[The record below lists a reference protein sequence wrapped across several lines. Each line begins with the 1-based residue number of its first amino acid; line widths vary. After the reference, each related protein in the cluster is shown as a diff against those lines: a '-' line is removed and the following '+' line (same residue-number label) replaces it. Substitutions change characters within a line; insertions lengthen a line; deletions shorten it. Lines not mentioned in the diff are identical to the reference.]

1 MMRIILYT
9 GKGGVGKT
17 SISAATAIQS
27 AKQGLKTLVMSTD
40 PAHSLGDSF
49 GIKLSSEPL
58 EIRENLWAQEINTIY
73 EMEKAGENYRNILHY
88 SSLPKQLMILQQKS

>member
-1 MMRIILYT
+1 
-9 GKGGVGKT
+9 
-17 SISAATAIQS
+17 
-27 AKQGLKTLVMSTD
+27 MSTD

-73 EMEKAGENYRNILHY
+73 EMEKAGEITEIYYTTLHFQ
-88 SSLPKQLMILQQKS
+88 SS